1 MLTNCGKAWVQ
12 WGGVW
17 LPSSDGLCNCA
28 NETAPISPIVILF
41 MKWRSLHSSSFFSF
55 HSLLVHVGPHP
66 SDSFH
71 YQFWR
76 WEIVSGR
83 VSFFFPLASNS
94 APIETTCLGRTNSRW
109 QLIIGSL
116 LYNLKFLFFLLIFPS
131 TFSLAINRD
140 PNFGNPV
147 ECTHPHT
154 HTPTHSPI

>member
-1 MLTNCGKAWVQ
+1 VARHGCN
-12 WGGVW
+12 GVECDCHLATGFVTVRMKRPQSAQLLFYSW
-17 LPSSDGLCNCA
+17 SDVHFILP
-28 NETAPISPIVILF
+28 LF
-41 MKWRSLHSSSFFSF
+41 FFSF
-55 HSLLVHVGPHP
+55 TSRPRRSTSLWFVSLPILEMRNCIWQ
-66 SDSFH
+66 SF
-71 YQFWR
+71 
-76 WEIVSGR
+76 
-83 VSFFFPLASNS
+83 FFFPLASNS